1 MTCQID
7 LYAGLLGCGKTTL
20 IKKLLETEYKGK
32 KAAIIENEIGAV
44 NLDAG
49 ELSAADISVKEIT
62 NGCVCCTI
70 QGEFTRAIDM
80 LVESEHPDYIIIEPT
95 GAADIRGLLSACQ
108 KVHTA
113 ALRRCIMMVNA
124 KKLVRLLKVVGP
136 FYHDQIVNSSCV
148 YLNFTENMT
157 EEQIL
162 EAKKALLSIN
172 PKVTLVDTPLADISA
187 YTFADAVFTETSV
200 LSSFAKKAGSSL
212 TVRTVN
218 SGAPVRMMVPGRS
231 QETLYTCTLELEHPL
246 TDEQFIRLKSMLT
259 DTSHCDIWRAKG
271 IIPLTSGERK
281 RLDLTFGDLFETAAE
296 APAEEAD
303 GKLVLIGKKLDT
315 AWLTD
320 QLRSL

>member
-95 GAADIRGLLSACQ
+95 GAADIQGLLSACK

-113 ALRRCIMMVNA
+113 ALRRCIMLVNA

-162 EAKKALLSIN
+162 EAKKALLSTN

>member
-95 GAADIRGLLSACQ
+95 GAADIQGLLSACK

-113 ALRRCIMMVNA
+113 ALRRCIMLVNA

-162 EAKKALLSIN
+162 EAKEALLSIN
-172 PKVTLVDTPLADISA
+172 PKVTLADTPLADISA
-187 YTFADAVFTETSV
+187 DTFAGAVFIETSE

-246 TDEQFIRLKSMLT
+246 TDEQFIRLRSMLT
-259 DTSHCDIWRAKG
+259 DTAHCDIWRAKG
-271 IIPLTSGERK
+271 IIPLTSGKRK
-281 RLDLTFGDLFETAAE
+281 RLDLTFGDLFENAAE

-320 QLRSL
+320 QLHSL